1 VDFCPAICTIHQGT
15 FLLTP
20 YDRTRKLGEL
30 LLQLHGPIQTLQRY
44 LKYFGALLKREHASR
59 LDDPVG
65 SFLELLEPIFLIAIM
80 TASFQ
85 FLGRRNSSPLGDSPV
100 LFYATGFFFLYYFI
114 YVSGRMKRSV
124 SGPMQRFPLERR
136 LDYILVHIF
145 LRTFDYFILG
155 VLLFGAIFLIFTPSA
170 FPHSF
175 GYLAIAMLAAAML
188 GFGWGVLN
196 LTLTRVWRFWGYIF
210 PLINRGLII
219 FTGVIFI
226 VDFLSPGPRYILSFV
241 PLVHSVSLFRL
252 GFFPN
257 QPLLVLDL
265 QYLVWTSLIAVAIG
279 FALERTTLRSET
291 FYK

>member
-1 VDFCPAICTIHQGT
+1 MS
-15 FLLTP
+15 
-20 YDRTRKLGEL
+20 YDRTSQFGGL
-30 LLQLHGPIQTLQRY
+30 LLALHDVIRTLQRY
-44 LKYFGALLKREHASR
+44 LKYFFALLKREQARR
-59 LDDPVG
+59 LDDPMG

-85 FLGRRNSSPLGDSPV
+85 FLGRRDSSPLGDSPV

-114 YVSGRMKRSV
+114 YLSSRMKRSV
-124 SGPMQRFPLERR
+124 NGPMQRFPIERR
-136 LDYILVHIF
+136 LDYILAHIA
-145 LRTFDYFILG
+145 LRTLDYFILG
-155 VLLFGAIFLIFTPSA
+155 VLLFGTIFLVYTPGA

-175 GYLAIAMLAAAML
+175 GYLAIAMLSAAML

-196 LTLTRVWRFWGYIF
+196 FALTRVWRFWGYIF

-226 VDFLSPGPRYILSFV
+226 VDFLSPGPRYVLSFV
-241 PLVHSVSLFRL
+241 PLVHSISLFRF

-265 QYLVWTSLIAVAIG
+265 QYLAWTSLIAVAIG
-279 FALERTTLRSET
+279 ITLERITLRSEA
-291 FYK
+291 FEK